1 MKHKMTTRNGDQID
15 PDVLNDLKQ
24 KQELLSAACQC
35 LEDQERYVFFENLAE
50 IAKQSPEEK
59 ARVLDAMETLGAYDP
74 HDLGVIRRLVMG
86 DGALAFKRV
95 VDMVR
100 EIRVQQEIDSMIE

>member
-1 MKHKMTTRNGDQID
+1 MDQKLTTKSGEQID

-24 KQELLSAACQC
+24 KQQLLSAACQC
-35 LEDQERYVFFENLAE
+35 LEDHERFLFFENLAT
-50 IAKQSPEEK
+50 IAKQTAEEK
-59 ARVLDAMETLGAYDP
+59 ARVMDALETLGAYDP
-74 HDLGVIRRLVMG
+74 HDLAVIRRLVMG

-100 EIRVQQEIDSMIE
+100 GIRVQQEIDSMIS